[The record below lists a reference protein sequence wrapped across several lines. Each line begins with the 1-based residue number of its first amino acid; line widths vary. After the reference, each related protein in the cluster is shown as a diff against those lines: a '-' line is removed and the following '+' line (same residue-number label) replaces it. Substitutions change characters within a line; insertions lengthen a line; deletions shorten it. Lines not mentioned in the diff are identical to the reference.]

1 MALRDVALDD
11 KYTAAAGRV
20 VMTGTQALVRLP
32 LLQKAR
38 DRAVGLNTAGFIS
51 GYRGS
56 PLGGFDQQLWH
67 AQKFLDSENIVFK
80 PGLNED
86 LAATAVWGSQQAG
99 LHGDAKYDGVF
110 GLWYGKAPGVD
121 RSGDAFRH
129 ANADGTSP
137 NGGVLLVAGD
147 DHASKSSTLPSQ
159 SEFALLD
166 AEIPVLNPAS
176 VQEVL
181 EFGLYGW
188 AMSRY
193 AGLWVGLI
201 ALADTMD
208 STATVD
214 LRPGEP
220 RIVLP
225 TDFAMPENGLHIRLG
240 MRPLQKELLLREFR
254 VPAAL
259 AFARANPIDR
269 IVSNPPNARLGI
281 MTAGKSYLDV
291 LQALNDLGLGD
302 PAAHGIRLYKVGMT
316 APIEPE
322 GARNFARGLEQVLVV
337 EEKRELMERQLR
349 DVLYGLSGDQ
359 WPHIVG
365 KHDREGKPL
374 LPSVGD
380 LSTAEIARAI
390 AYCLPREEAL
400 DEHVRTRLERLQ
412 YNDDILKTLVAKH
425 ERGPYFC
432 SGCPHNTSTKIPEGS
447 RAAGGIGCHYLVTW
461 MMPERK
467 TDTFTQMG
475 AEGTTWIGE
484 APFVDTPHIFTN
496 LGDGTYFHS
505 GLLAIRFAV
514 AAKANITYKLLF
526 NDAVAMTGGQHVDG
540 TLTVPML
547 SRQLADEGI
556 GKIVVVTD
564 QPEKYG
570 AGSGLADGV
579 TVEHRDEL
587 DRVQRTLREIPGVT
601 AIIYDQTCAAEK
613 RRRRKRG
620 TYPDPDQRVFINQAV
635 CEGCGDCS
643 TQSNCLSVEPVETE
657 FGRKRHID
665 QSSCNKDFSCVNGFC
680 PSFVT
685 VHGAKPR
692 KLKAKLDPT
701 TRPLP
706 MPTLPALGTEP
717 YNILIA
723 GVGGTGI
730 TALAAILGMAAHLDG
745 NGFSSLD
752 MTGLAQ
758 KGGAVLSH
766 MRINDG
772 SQPINGSRIG
782 TAMADLILAADPLV
796 AVTQLAL
803 RAGGGDHT
811 VTVLNNTISPTAE
824 FVHNRDAEYDMPGM
838 RRLLKH
844 AAKEIAEFDAHGAA
858 TRLLGDAIYA
868 NMMMLG
874 FAWQRG
880 LVPVSAEA
888 MLRAI
893 ELNGA
898 SVAANKSAF
907 AWGRLAAEQPDLVAA
922 EADLKPQQ
930 KLPETLDELIARRVL
945 FLTNYQNEAY
955 ADRYRALV
963 DRVRNAEDLK
973 SPGFTSLTA
982 AVARNY
988 AKLLAYKDEYEVA
1001 RLYTDGSFKAALEKE
1016 FEGKLDLEFHLA
1028 PPMLNTPDP
1037 ITGRPA
1043 KRKFGPWA
1051 MTLFKVLAKMKGL
1064 RGTPFDIFGYSE
1076 DRKTERRLIAEYEA
1090 LVDELIGGLTPAN
1103 HALAVALAGFPDQI
1117 RGYGPVKHASVVT
1130 AKSKE
1135 AELLARFR
1143 APAEAVA
1150 A

>member
-1 MALRDVALDD
+1 MALRDVTLED
-11 KYTAAAGRV
+11 KYTAGSGRL

-38 DRAVGLNTAGFIS
+38 DRAAGLNTAGFIS

-56 PLGGFDQQLWH
+56 PLGGFDQQLW
-67 AQKFLDSENIVFK
+67 AASKFLIPENIVFQA
-80 PGLNED
+80 GLNED

-129 ANADGTSP
+129 ANSDGTSKH
-137 NGGVLLVAGD
+137 GGVLLVAGD
-147 DHASKSSTLPSQ
+147 DHAAKSSTLAAQ
-159 SEFALLD
+159 SEFALMD

-214 LRPGEP
+214 LRPAP
-220 RIVLP
+220 PIVIP
-225 TDFAMPENGLHIRLG
+225 ADFVMPPGGLNIRLG
-240 MRPLQKELLLREFR
+240 MRPLEKELLLREFR

-269 IVSNPPNARLGI
+269 LISDPPNARLGI
-281 MTAGKSYLDV
+281 MTSGKSYLDV
-291 LQALNDLGLGD
+291 LQALHDLGMDEND
-302 PAAHGIRLYKVGMT
+302 PGRYGIRLYKVGMT

-322 GARNFARGLEQVLVV
+322 GARRFAQGLEQVLVI

-349 DVLYGLSGDQ
+349 DVLYGLSGR
-359 WPHIVG
+359 WPQVVG
-365 KHDREGKPL
+365 KRNRENKPL

-390 AYCLPREEAL
+390 AYCLPPEL
-400 DEHVRTRLERLQ
+400 MDEHMRTRLERLQ
-412 YNDDILKTLVAKH
+412 YNDDILKTLVAKN

-461 MMPERK
+461 MMPERN

-484 APFVDTPHIFTN
+484 APFVETPHIFTN

-505 GLLAIRFAV
+505 GLLAIRFSV
-514 AAKANITYKLLF
+514 SAKANITYKLLF

-547 SRQLADEGI
+547 SRQLADEGV

-570 AGSGLADGV
+570 AGSGLAHGV
-579 TVEHRDEL
+579 TVEHRDRM
-587 DRVQRTLREIPGVT
+587 DAVQRDLREIPGVT

-620 TYPDPDQRVFINQAV
+620 TYPDPDQRVFINEAV

-706 MPTLPALGTEP
+706 VPTLPSLAEEP

-730 TALAAILGMAAHLDG
+730 TALAAIMGMAAHLDG
-745 NGFSSLD
+745 KGFSSLD

-766 MRINDG
+766 IRINDG
-772 SQPINGSRIG
+772 SGAVNGSRIG

-803 RAGGGDHT
+803 RAGGGDRT
-811 VTVLNNTISPTAE
+811 VTVLNNTVSPTAE
-824 FVHNRDAEYDMPGM
+824 FVHNRDAEYDIADIH
-838 RRLLKH
+838 RLLRH
-844 AAKEIAEFDAHGAA
+844 AAKEIADFDAHTAA

-880 LVPVSAEA
+880 LVPITAEA

-893 ELNGA
+893 TLNGA
-898 SVAANKSAF
+898 AVEANKRAF
-907 AWGRLAAEQPDLVAA
+907 AWGRLAAHEPDLVAT
-922 EADLKPQQ
+922 EAGLRPQAKPV
-930 KLPETLDELIARRVL
+930 ETLDELIARRVE
-945 FLTNYQNEAY
+945 FLTAYQDAAY
-955 ADRYRALV
+955 AERYRGLV
-963 DRVRNAEDLK
+963 ESVRAAEK
-973 SPGFTSLTA
+973 SNSPGFTSLA
-982 AVARNY
+982 GAVARNY
-988 AKLLAYKDEYEVA
+988 FKLLAYKDEYEVA
-1001 RLYTDGSFKAALEKE
+1001 RLYTDGSFKAALETE

-1028 PPMLNTPDP
+1028 PPLFNKPDP
-1037 ITGRPA
+1037 ITGRP
-1043 KRKFGPWA
+1043 KKTKFGPWA
-1051 MTLFKVLAKMKGL
+1051 MRMFKLLAAMKGL
-1064 RGTPFDIFGYSE
+1064 RGTAFDIFGRGE
-1076 DRKTERRLIAEYEA
+1076 DRKTERRLIAEYET
-1090 LVDELIGGLTPAN
+1090 LIGELIAGLTPAN
-1103 HALAVALAGFPDQI
+1103 HALAVALAGIPDQI
-1117 RGYGPVKHASVVT
+1117 RGYGPVKQASVVT
-1130 AKSKE
+1130 AKAKE
-1135 AELLARFR
+1135 AELSARFR
-1143 APAEAVA
+1143 TPVEVKA

>member
-1 MALRDVALDD
+1 MALRDVALND
-11 KYTAAAGRV
+11 KYTAASGRV

-32 LLQKAR
+32 LMQKAR
-38 DRAVGLNTAGFIS
+38 DRAAGLNTAGFIS

-56 PLGGFDQQLWH
+56 PLGGFDQQLWS
-67 AQKFLDSENIVFK
+67 AAKFLEPENIVFK

-110 GLWYGKAPGVD
+110 GMWYGKAPGVD

-129 ANADGTSP
+129 ANSDGTMK

-147 DHASKSSTLPSQ
+147 DHAAKSSTLAAQ
-159 SEFALLD
+159 SEFALVD

-193 AGLWVGLI
+193 SGLWVGMI

-220 RIVLP
+220 HIVMP
-225 TDFAMPENGLHIRLG
+225 TDFVMPPGGLHIRLG
-240 MRPLQKELLLREFR
+240 MRPLEKELLLREYR

-259 AFARANPIDR
+259 AFARANPIDH
-269 IVSNPPNARLGI
+269 IVTDPPNARIGI

-291 LQALNDLGLGD
+291 LQALHDLGID
-302 PAAHGIRLYKVGMT
+302 PKAHGIRLYKVGMT

-322 GARNFARGLEQVLVV
+322 GARNFARGLEQVLVI

-349 DVLYGLSGDQ
+349 DVLYGLPGQ
-359 WPHIVG
+359 WPQVVG
-365 KHDREGKPL
+365 KRDRENKPL

-390 AYCLPREEAL
+390 AYCLPSDEAL
-400 DEHVRTRLERLQ
+400 DEHIQTRLKRLQ
-412 YNDDILKTLVAKH
+412 YNDDVLKTLVAKN

-432 SGCPHNTSTKIPEGS
+432 SGCPHNSSTKIPEGS

-461 MMPERK
+461 MMPERN

-484 APFVDTPHIFTN
+484 APFVETPHIFSN

-505 GLLAIRFAV
+505 GLLAIRFSV
-514 AAKANITYKLLF
+514 SAKANMTYKILF

-547 SRQLADEGI
+547 SRQLADEGV

-570 AGSGLADGV
+570 AGSGLAHGV
-579 TVEHRDEL
+579 TVEHRDQL
-587 DRVQRTLREIPGVT
+587 DQVQRDLREIEGVT

-620 TYPDPDQRVFINQAV
+620 TYPDPDQRVFINEAV

-692 KLKAKLDPT
+692 RLKAKLDPM

-706 MPTLPALGTEP
+706 VPALPVLGAEP
-717 YNILIA
+717 FNILIA

-730 TALAAILGMAAHLDG
+730 TALAAILGMAAHLDS
-745 NGFSSLD
+745 NGYSSLD

-766 MRINDG
+766 VRINDG
-772 SQPINGSRIG
+772 SEPINGSRIG

-796 AVTQLAL
+796 AVTQAAL

-824 FVHNRDAEYDMPGM
+824 FVHDRDTDYDMADM
-838 RRLLKH
+838 RRLLKN

-880 LVPVSAEA
+880 LVPVTAEA

-898 SVAANKSAF
+898 AIDANKRAF
-907 AWGRLAAEQPDLVAA
+907 AWGRLAAQEPELVAA
-922 EADLKPQQ
+922 EAQLKP
-930 KLPETLDELIARRVL
+930 KAKPVETLDELIARRVIV
-945 FLTNYQNEAY
+945 LTAYQDSAY
-955 ADRYRALV
+955 AERYRALV
-963 DRVRNAEDLK
+963 EKVRAAEAATT
-973 SPGFTSLTA
+973 PGFTSLAA

-988 AKLLAYKDEYEVA
+988 FKLLAYKDEYEVA
-1001 RLYTDGSFKAALEKE
+1001 RLYTDGGFKAALEKE

-1028 PPMLNTPDP
+1028 PPILNRADP
-1037 ITGRPA
+1037 VTHRPV

-1051 MTLFKVLAKMKGL
+1051 MTMFKVLARMKGL
-1064 RGTPFDIFGYSE
+1064 RGTAFDIFGHSE
-1076 DRKTERRLIAEYEA
+1076 DRKVERRLIAEYEV
-1090 LVDELIGGLTPAN
+1090 LVGELLAGLTGGN
-1103 HALAVALAGFPDQI
+1103 HALAVALAAVPDQI
-1117 RGYGPVKHASVVT
+1117 RGYGPVKAASVVT
-1130 AKSKE
+1130 AEAKT
-1135 AELLARFR
+1135 AELLAKFR
-1143 APAEAVA
+1143 APAEKVA

>member
-11 KYTAAAGRV
+11 KYTAGSGRV

-38 DRAVGLNTAGFIS
+38 DRAAGLNTAGFIS

-56 PLGGFDQQLWH
+56 PLGGFDQQLWS
-67 AQKFLDSENIVFK
+67 AAKFLKPENIVFQA
-80 PGLNED
+80 GLNED

-137 NGGVLLVAGD
+137 HGGVLLVAGD

-214 LRPGEP
+214 LHPGRPA
-220 RIVLP
+220 ITLP
-225 TDFAMPENGLHIRLG
+225 TDFTMPPGGLHIRRG
-240 MRPLQKELLLREFR
+240 MRPLEKEKLLREFR

-259 AFARANPIDR
+259 AFARANPIDQL
-269 IVSNPPNARLGI
+269 ITDPPNARLGI

-291 LQALNDLGLGD
+291 LQALNDLGID
-302 PAAHGIRLYKVGMT
+302 PERHGIRLYKVGMT

-322 GARNFARGLEQVLVV
+322 RARAFARGLEQVLVI
-337 EEKRELMERQLR
+337 EEKRELLERQLR
-349 DVLYGLSGDQ
+349 DVLYGLAGGP
-359 WPHIVG
+359 WPRIVG
-365 KHDREGKPL
+365 KTGQDGRPL

-390 AYCLPREEAL
+390 ASCLSREESL
-400 DEHVRTRLERLQ
+400 DEQVKSRLARLE
-412 YNDDILKTLVAKH
+412 YNDEVLKTLVAKN

-432 SGCPHNTSTKIPEGS
+432 SGCPHNSSTKLPEGS

-461 MMPERK
+461 MMPDRN
-467 TDTFTQMG
+467 TDNFTQMG

-484 APFVDTPHIFTN
+484 APFVETPHIFTN

-514 AAKANITYKLLF
+514 SAKSNITYKLLF

-547 SRQLADEGI
+547 SRQLADEGV

-570 AGSGLADGV
+570 PGSGLAHGV
-579 TVEHRDEL
+579 TVEHRDRL
-587 DRVQRTLREIPGVT
+587 DAVQRELREIAGVT

-643 TQSNCLSVEPVETE
+643 KASNCLSVEPVETE

-692 KLKAKLDPT
+692 KSRAKLDPT

-706 MPTLPALGTEP
+706 VPTLPALGGAP

-730 TALAAILGMAAHLDG
+730 TALAAILGMAAHLDSA
-745 NGFSSLD
+745 GFSSLD

-766 MRINDG
+766 LRINDG
-772 SQPINGSRIG
+772 SEPVNGSRVG

-803 RAGGGDHT
+803 RAGGGDRT
-811 VTVLNNTISPTAE
+811 TTILNSSISPTAE
-824 FVHNRDAEYDMPGM
+824 FVHNRDAEYDMADI

-858 TRLLGDAIYA
+858 TKLLGDAIYA

-880 LVPVSAEA
+880 LVPITESAL
-888 MLRAI
+888 LRAI

-898 SVAANKSAF
+898 SVAANKMAF
-907 AWGRLAAEQPDLVAA
+907 AWGRLAAQDPALVAA
-922 EADLKPQQ
+922 EAGLAPQVKPV
-930 KLPETLDELIARRVL
+930 ETLDQLVARRVA
-945 FLTNYQNEAY
+945 FLTGYQDAAY
-955 ADRYRALV
+955 AERYRALV
-963 DRVRNAEDLK
+963 ERVRGVEAAMT
-973 SPGFTSLTA
+973 PGFSSLA
-982 AVARNY
+982 GGVARNY
-988 AKLLAYKDEYEVA
+988 FKLLAYKDEYEVA
-1001 RLYTDGSFKAALEKE
+1001 RLYTDGSFKKALEAE
-1016 FEGKLDLEFHLA
+1016 FEGDLKLEYHLA
-1028 PPMLNTPDP
+1028 PPIFNKPDP
-1037 ITGRPA
+1037 VTGRP
-1043 KRKFGPWA
+1043 KKSKFGPWA
-1051 MTLFKVLAKMKGL
+1051 MTMFGILAKMKGL
-1064 RGTPFDIFGYSE
+1064 RGTRFDIFGRTE
-1076 DRKTERRLIAEYEA
+1076 ERRMERRLIAEYED
-1090 LVDELIGGLTPAN
+1090 LVGVILDGLSPAN
-1103 HALAVALAGFPDQI
+1103 HAAAVALASVPDQI
-1117 RGYGPVKHASVVT
+1117 RGYGPVKAESVRT
-1130 AKSKE
+1130 AKAKE
-1135 AELLARFR
+1135 AEILARFQAR
-1143 APAEAVA
+1143 RAEAA
-1150 A
+1150 

>member
-11 KYTAAAGRV
+11 KYTAASGRL

-38 DRAVGLNTAGFIS
+38 DRAAGLNTAGFIS

-56 PLGGFDQQLWH
+56 PLGGYDQQLWN
-67 AQKFLDSENIVFK
+67 AAKFLEPENIVFK

-129 ANADGTSP
+129 ANSDGTMK

-147 DHASKSSTLPSQ
+147 DHAAKSSTLAAQ
-159 SEFALLD
+159 SEFALMD

-214 LRPGEP
+214 LNPAEP

-225 TDFAMPENGLHIRLG
+225 TDFTMPDGGLHIRLG
-240 MRPLQKELLLREFR
+240 LRPLEKELLLREFR

-259 AFARANPIDR
+259 AFARANPIDK
-269 IVSNPPNARLGI
+269 IITNPPNARIGI

-291 LQALNDLGLGD
+291 LQALNDLGID

-322 GARNFARGLEQVLVV
+322 GARNFAKGLELVLVI

-349 DVLYGLSGDQ
+349 DVLYGLSGQ
-359 WPHIVG
+359 WPQVVG
-365 KHDREGKPL
+365 KRDRENKPL

-390 AYCLPREEAL
+390 AYCLPESAS
-400 DEHVRTRLERLQ
+400 DEHILTRLERLK
-412 YNDDILKTLVAKH
+412 YNDDILKTLVAKN

-432 SGCPHNTSTKIPEGS
+432 SGCPHNSSTKIPEGS

-461 MMPERK
+461 MMPERS

-484 APFVDTPHIFTN
+484 APFVDTPHIFSN

-505 GLLAIRFAV
+505 GLLAIRFSV

-547 SRQLADEGI
+547 SRQLADEGV

-570 AGSGLADGV
+570 AGSGLAHGV

-587 DRVQRTLREIPGVT
+587 DRVQRDLREIEGVT
-601 AIIYDQTCAAEK
+601 AVIYDQTCAAEK

-692 KLKAKLDPT
+692 KMTAKLDPT

-706 MPTLPALGTEP
+706 MPTLPALGVEP

-772 SQPINGSRIG
+772 SEPINGSRIG
-782 TAMADLILAADPLV
+782 TAMADLIVAADPLV

-811 VTVLNNTISPTAE
+811 VTVLNNTVSPTAE
-824 FVHNRDAEYDMPGM
+824 FVHDRDTEYDLPDM
-838 RRLLKH
+838 RRLLKN

-868 NMMMLG
+868 NMLLLG

-880 LVPVSAEA
+880 LVPVSADA
-888 MLRAI
+888 MLKAI

-898 SVAANKSAF
+898 AVAANKRAF

-922 EADLKPQQ
+922 EAELKPQV
-930 KLPETLDELIARRVL
+930 KPAETLDQLVARRVA
-945 FLTNYQNEAY
+945 FLTDYQDAAY
-955 ADRYRALV
+955 AERYRTMV
-963 DRVRNAEDLK
+963 EKVRSTEAAK
-973 SPGFTSLTA
+973 TPGFASLA
-982 AVARNY
+982 GAVARNY
-988 AKLLAYKDEYEVA
+988 FKLLAYKDEYEVA
-1001 RLYTDGSFKAALEKE
+1001 RLYTDASFKAALDKE
-1016 FEGKLDLEFHLA
+1016 FEGNLSLEFHLA
-1028 PPMLNTPDP
+1028 PPLFNKPDP
-1037 ITGRPA
+1037 ITGRP
-1043 KRKFGPWA
+1043 KKTKFGPWA
-1051 MTLFKVLAKMKGL
+1051 MSMFKLLASMKRL
-1064 RGTPFDIFGYSE
+1064 RGTKLDIFARGE
-1076 DRKTERRLIAEYEA
+1076 DRQTERRLLAEYQA
-1090 LVDELIGGLTPAN
+1090 LIPELIIGLTPAN
-1103 HALAVALAGFPDQI
+1103 HALAVALAGVPDQI
-1117 RGYGPVKHASVVT
+1117 RGYGPVKAASVVT
-1130 AKSKE
+1130 AKAKE
-1135 AELLARFR
+1135 AELLAKFR

>member
-1 MALRDVALDD
+1 MALRDVALND
-11 KYTAAAGRV
+11 KYTAASGRL

-38 DRAVGLNTAGFIS
+38 DRAAGLNTAGFIS

-56 PLGGFDQQLWH
+56 PLGGYDQQLWN
-67 AQKFLDSENIVFK
+67 AKKFLEPENIVFK

-129 ANADGTSP
+129 ANSDGTMK

-147 DHASKSSTLPSQ
+147 DHAAKSSTLAAQ
-159 SEFALLD
+159 SEFALMD

-214 LRPGEP
+214 LNPGEP

-225 TDFAMPENGLHIRLG
+225 TDFVMPPGGLHIRLG
-240 MRPLQKELLLREFR
+240 MRPLEKELLLREFR

-259 AFARANPIDR
+259 AFARANPIDK
-269 IVSNPPNARLGI
+269 IITDPPNARIGI

-291 LQALNDLGLGD
+291 LQALNDLGID

-322 GARNFARGLEQVLVV
+322 GARNFARGLELVLVI

-349 DVLYGLSGDQ
+349 DVLYGLSGQ
-359 WPHIVG
+359 WPQVVG
-365 KHDREGKPL
+365 KRDRENKPL

-390 AYCLPREEAL
+390 AYCLPESAS
-400 DEHVRTRLERLQ
+400 DEHILTRLERLK
-412 YNDDILKTLVAKH
+412 YNDEVLKTLVAKN

-432 SGCPHNTSTKIPEGS
+432 SGCPHNSSTKIPEGS

-461 MMPERK
+461 MMPERN

-484 APFVDTPHIFTN
+484 APFVDTPHIFSN

-505 GLLAIRFAV
+505 GLLAIRFSV

-547 SRQLADEGI
+547 SRQLADEGV

-570 AGSGLADGV
+570 AGSGLAHGV

-587 DRVQRTLREIPGVT
+587 DAVQRDLRDIEGVT

-685 VHGAKPR
+685 VRGANPR
-692 KLKAKLDPT
+692 KMTAKLDPT

-706 MPTLPALGTEP
+706 MPTLPALGVEP

-766 MRINDG
+766 MRINAG
-772 SQPINGSRIG
+772 AEPINGSRIG

-811 VTVLNNTISPTAE
+811 VTVLNNTVSPTAE
-824 FVHNRDAEYDMPGM
+824 FVHDRDTEYDMADN
-838 RRLLKH
+838 RRLLKN

-868 NMMMLG
+868 NMMLLG

-888 MLRAI
+888 MMKAI

-898 SVAANKSAF
+898 AVNANKRAF

-922 EADLKPQQ
+922 EAELKPQA
-930 KLPETLDELIARRVL
+930 KPVETLDELIARRIAI
-945 FLTNYQNEAY
+945 LTDYQDAAY
-955 ADRYRALV
+955 AERYRTMV
-963 DRVRNAEDLK
+963 EKVRSTEAAK
-973 SPGFTSLTA
+973 TPGISSLAA

-988 AKLLAYKDEYEVA
+988 FKLLAYKDEYEVA

-1016 FEGKLDLEFHLA
+1016 FEGSLSLEFHLA
-1028 PPMLNTPDP
+1028 PPLFNKPDP
-1037 ITGRPA
+1037 ITGRP
-1043 KRKFGPWA
+1043 KKTKFGPWT
-1051 MTLFKVLAKMKGL
+1051 MRLFKLLASMKRL
-1064 RGTPFDIFGYSE
+1064 RGTSLDIFAHSE
-1076 DRKTERRLIAEYEA
+1076 DRQTERRLIAEYEA
-1090 LVDELIGGLTPAN
+1090 LVPELLIGLTPAN
-1103 HALAVALAGFPDQI
+1103 HALAVALAGVPDQI
-1117 RGYGPVKHASVVT
+1117 RGYGPVKAASVVT
-1130 AKSKE
+1130 AKAKE

-1143 APAEAVA
+1143 APATAVA

>member
-1 MALRDVALDD
+1 MALRDVALND
-11 KYTAAAGRV
+11 KYTAASGRA

-38 DRAVGLNTAGFIS
+38 DRAAGLNTAGFIS

-56 PLGGFDQQLWH
+56 PLGGYDQQLWS
-67 AQKFLDSENIVFK
+67 ARKFLESENIVFK

-137 NGGVLLVAGD
+137 HGGVLLVAGD

-214 LRPGEP
+214 IRPGVP
-220 RIVLP
+220 RIVMP
-225 TDFAMPENGLHIRLG
+225 ADFVMPQGGLNIRLG
-240 MRPLQKELLLREFR
+240 MRPLEKELLLREYR

-259 AFARANPIDR
+259 AFARANPIDHL
-269 IVSNPPNARLGI
+269 VTNPPNARLGI

-291 LQALNDLGLGD
+291 LQALHDLGIDD
-302 PAAHGIRLYKVGMT
+302 PAALGIRLYKVGLT
-316 APIEPE
+316 APIEPN
-322 GARNFARGLEQVLVV
+322 GARAFAKGLELVLVI

-349 DVLYGLSGDQ
+349 DVLYGLSGND
-359 WPHIVG
+359 WPVVVG
-365 KHDREGKPL
+365 KRDRENKPL

-390 AYCLPREEAL
+390 AYCLPEAATN
-400 DEHVRTRLERLQ
+400 EHIQTRLQRLQ
-412 YNDDILKTLVAKH
+412 YNDDVLKTLVAKN

-461 MMPERK
+461 MMPERS

-484 APFVDTPHIFTN
+484 APFVTTPHIFSN

-505 GLLAIRFAV
+505 GLLAIRFSV
-514 AAKANITYKLLF
+514 ATKANITYKLLF

-547 SRQLADEGI
+547 SRQLADEGV
-556 GKIVVVTD
+556 GKIVVVSD

-570 AGSGLADGV
+570 AGSGLAHGV

-587 DRVQRTLREIPGVT
+587 DRVQRELREIPGVT

-620 TYPDPDQRVFINQAV
+620 TFPDPDQRVFINQAV

-643 TQSNCLSVEPVETE
+643 VQSNCLSVEPVETE

-692 KLKAKLDPT
+692 RMQAKLDPT
-701 TRPLP
+701 TLPLP
-706 MPTLPALGTEP
+706 VPAAPQLGVEP

-730 TALAAILGMAAHLDG
+730 TSLAAILGMAAHLDG

-772 SQPINGSRIG
+772 SEPINGSRIG

-811 VTVLNNTISPTAE
+811 VTVLNNTVSPTAE
-824 FVHNRDAEYDMPGM
+824 FVHDRDTQYDMADN
-838 RRLLKH
+838 RRLLKQ
-844 AAKEIAEFDAHGAA
+844 AAREIAEFDAHGAA
-858 TRLLGDAIYA
+858 TRLLGDAMYA
-868 NMMMLG
+868 NMMLLG

-898 SVAANKSAF
+898 AVEANKRAF
-907 AWGRLAAEQPDLVAA
+907 AWGRLAAEQPELVDA
-922 EADLKPQQ
+922 EAELKPQTPPVQ
-930 KLPETLDELIARRVL
+930 TLDELIARRVAV
-945 FLTNYQNEAY
+945 LTDYQDAAY
-955 ADRYRALV
+955 AERYRATV
-963 DRVRNAEDLK
+963 EKVRATEAAK
-973 SPGFTSLTA
+973 TPGFTSLAA

-988 AKLLAYKDEYEVA
+988 FKLLAYKDEYEVA

-1016 FEGKLDLEFHLA
+1016 FEGKLSLEFHLA
-1028 PPMLNTPDP
+1028 PPLFNKPDP
-1037 ITGRPA
+1037 FTGRP
-1043 KRKFGPWA
+1043 KKTRFGPWT
-1051 MTLFKVLAKMKGL
+1051 MRLFKLLASMKRL
-1064 RGTPFDIFGYSE
+1064 RGTKFDIFARSE

-1090 LVDELIGGLTPAN
+1090 AIPELLIGLTPAN
-1103 HALAVALAGFPDQI
+1103 HALAVALASVPDKI
-1117 RGYGPVKHASVVT
+1117 RGYGPVKAESVVT
-1130 AKSKE
+1130 AKAKE
-1135 AELLARFR
+1135 AELLAKFR

>member
-1 MALRDVALDD
+1 MALRDVALND
-11 KYTAAAGRV
+11 KYTASSGRV

-38 DRAVGLNTAGFIS
+38 DRAAGLNTAGFIS

-56 PLGGFDQQLWH
+56 PLGGFDQQLWS
-67 AQKFLDSENIVFK
+67 AAKFLEPENIVFK

-110 GLWYGKAPGVD
+110 GMWYGKAPGVD

-129 ANADGTSP
+129 ANSDGTMK

-147 DHASKSSTLPSQ
+147 DHAAKSSTLAAQ

-193 AGLWVGLI
+193 SGLWVGMI

-220 RIVLP
+220 HIVMP
-225 TDFAMPENGLHIRLG
+225 TDFVMPPGGLHIRLG
-240 MRPLQKELLLREFR
+240 MRPLEKELLLREFR
-254 VPAAL
+254 VPASL
-259 AFARANPIDR
+259 AFARANPIDH
-269 IVSNPPNARLGI
+269 IVTNPPNARIGI

-291 LQALNDLGLGD
+291 LQALHDLGID

-322 GARNFARGLEQVLVV
+322 GARNFARGLEQVLVI

-349 DVLYGLSGDQ
+349 DVLYGLPGQ
-359 WPHIVG
+359 WPQVVG
-365 KHDREGKPL
+365 KRDRENKPL

-390 AYCLPREEAL
+390 AYCLPSDEAL
-400 DEHVRTRLERLQ
+400 DEHIQTRLKRLQ
-412 YNDDILKTLVAKH
+412 YNDDILKTLVAKN

-461 MMPERK
+461 MMPERN

-484 APFVDTPHIFTN
+484 APFVNTPHIFSN

-505 GLLAIRFAV
+505 GLLAIRFSV
-514 AAKANITYKLLF
+514 SAKANMTYKILF

-547 SRQLADEGI
+547 SRQLADEGV

-587 DRVQRTLREIPGVT
+587 DRVQRDLREIPGVT

-706 MPTLPALGTEP
+706 VPALPVLGGEP
-717 YNILIA
+717 FNILIA

-730 TALAAILGMAAHLDG
+730 TALAAILGMAAHLDS
-745 NGFSSLD
+745 NGYSSLD

-766 MRINDG
+766 VRINDG
-772 SQPINGSRIG
+772 SEPINGSRIG

-796 AVTQLAL
+796 AVTQAAL
-803 RAGGGDHT
+803 RAGGGDKT
-811 VTVLNNTISPTAE
+811 ITVLNNTISPTAE
-824 FVHNRDAEYDMPGM
+824 FVHERDTQYDMADN
-838 RRLLKH
+838 RRLLKN

-868 NMMMLG
+868 NMMLLG

-880 LVPVSAEA
+880 LVPVTAEA
-888 MLRAI
+888 MMRAI

-898 SVAANKSAF
+898 AVEANKRAF
-907 AWGRLAAEQPDLVAA
+907 AWGRLAAQEPELVAA
-922 EADLKPQQ
+922 EAQLKPRE
-930 KLPETLDELIARRVL
+930 KTPETLDELIARRVL
-945 FLTNYQNEAY
+945 FLTGYQNEAY
-955 ADRYRALV
+955 AGRYRALV
-963 DRVRNAEDLK
+963 EKVRASEAAK
-973 SPGFTSLTA
+973 TPGFASLA
-982 AVARNY
+982 GAVARY
-988 AKLLAYKDEYEVA
+988 YFKLLAYKDEYEVA

-1016 FEGKLDLEFHLA
+1016 FEGKLELEFHLA
-1028 PPMLNTPDP
+1028 PPIMNTPDP

-1051 MTLFKVLAKMKGL
+1051 MMMFKVLARMKGL
-1064 RGTPFDIFGYSE
+1064 RGTAFDIFGRSE
-1076 DRKTERRLIAEYEA
+1076 DRKVERRLIAEYEA
-1090 LVDELIGGLTPAN
+1090 LVDELLSSLTPAN
-1103 HALAVALAGFPDQI
+1103 HALAVALAAVPDQI

-1130 AKSKE
+1130 AKTKE

>member
-1 MALRDVALDD
+1 MALRDVTLED
-11 KYTAAAGRV
+11 KYSAAAGRV
-20 VMTGTQALVRLP
+20 VMTGAQALVRLP
-32 LLQKAR
+32 LMQKAR
-38 DRAVGLNTAGFIS
+38 DRAAGLNTAGFIS

-56 PLGGFDQQLWH
+56 PLGGFDQQLWS
-67 AQKFLDSENIVFK
+67 ARKFLEPENIVFQ

-99 LHGDAKYDGVF
+99 LHGDARYDGVF
-110 GLWYGKAPGVD
+110 ALWYGKAPGVD

-129 ANADGTSP
+129 ANADGVAP
-137 NGGVLLVAGD
+137 HGGVLLVAGD

-159 SEFALLD
+159 SEFALID

-188 AMSRY
+188 AMSRF

-214 LRPGEP
+214 VHPDRP

-225 TDFAMPENGLHIRLG
+225 TDFIMPPGGLHIRRGL
-240 MRPLQKELLLREFR
+240 RPLEKELRLREYR

-269 IVSNPPNARLGI
+269 IVSDPPNARLGI

-291 LQALNDLGLGD
+291 LQALNDLGMSD

-316 APIEPE
+316 APIEPD
-322 GARNFARGLEQVLVV
+322 GARAFARGLELVLVI
-337 EEKRELMERQLR
+337 EEKRELLERQLR
-349 DVLYGLSGDQ
+349 DVLYGLPGGD

-365 KHDREGKPL
+365 KRDRDGRPL
-374 LPSVGD
+374 LASVGD
-380 LSTAEIARAI
+380 LSTAEIAKAI
-390 AYCLPREEAL
+390 ASCLSREDAL
-400 DEHVRTRLERLQ
+400 DEQVKSRLARLE
-412 YNDDILKTLVAKH
+412 YNDTVLKTLVAKN

-432 SGCPHNTSTKIPEGS
+432 SGCPHNTSTKLPEGS

-461 MMPERK
+461 MMPERE
-467 TDTFTQMG
+467 TDSFTQMG
-475 AEGTTWIGE
+475 GEGTTWIGE
-484 APFVDTPHIFTN
+484 APFVETPHIFAN

-505 GLLAIRFAV
+505 GLLAIRFSV
-514 AAKANITYKLLF
+514 SAKANITYKLLF
-526 NDAVAMTGGQHVDG
+526 NDAVAMTGGQRVDG
-540 TLTVPML
+540 ALTVPIL
-547 SRQLADEGI
+547 TRQLADEGV

-564 QPEKYG
+564 QPEKY
-570 AGSGLADGV
+570 AGVTDLAPDV
-579 TVEHRDEL
+579 TVEHRDAL
-587 DRVQRTLREIPGVT
+587 DAVQRTLRAIPGVT
-601 AIIYDQTCAAEK
+601 AIVYDQTCAAEK

-620 TYPDPDQRVFINQAV
+620 TFPDADRRVFINQAV

-685 VHGAKPR
+685 VRGGKPR
-692 KLKAKLDPT
+692 KHTASLDPT
-701 TRPLP
+701 RRNLP
-706 MPTLPALGTEP
+706 VPTPPILTGEP
-717 YNILIA
+717 YNILLA
-723 GVGGTGI
+723 GVGGTGV

-766 MRINDG
+766 IRINDG
-772 SQPINGSRIG
+772 SEPVNGSRIG

-796 AVTQLAL
+796 AVTQSAL
-803 RAGGGDHT
+803 RAGGADRT
-811 VTVLNNTISPTAE
+811 TAILNTSVSPTAE
-824 FVHNRDAEYDMPGM
+824 FVHDRDTTYDLDDM

-844 AAKEIAEFDAHGAA
+844 AAREIAEFDAHGAA
-858 TRLLGDAIYA
+858 TRLLGDSIYA
-868 NMMMLG
+868 NMMLLG
-874 FAWQRG
+874 YAWQRG
-880 LVPVSAEA
+880 RVPVSSEA

-898 SVAANKSAF
+898 SVEANTRAF
-907 AWGRLAAEQPDLVAA
+907 AWGRLAAVEPALVAA
-922 EADLKPQQ
+922 EADLKTGAPA
-930 KLPETLDELIARRVL
+930 PETLDALIARRVE
-945 FLTNYQNEAY
+945 FLTAYQNAAY

-963 DRVRNAEDLK
+963 ARLSAAETART
-973 SPGFTSLTA
+973 PGFSGLAMA
-982 AVARNY
+982 AARNY
-988 AKLLAYKDEYEVA
+988 FKLLAYKDEYEVA
-1001 RLYTDGSFKAALEKE
+1001 RLYADGGFKAALAEA
-1016 FEGKLDLEFHLA
+1016 FEGDLKLEFHLA
-1028 PPMLNTPDP
+1028 PPFLAKPDP
-1037 ITGRPA
+1037 ITGRPK
-1043 KRKFGPWA
+1043 KRKLGPWT
-1051 MTLFKVLAKMKGL
+1051 MGLFRILARMKGL
-1064 RGTPFDIFGYSE
+1064 RGTALDPFGHSE

-1090 LVDELIGGLTPAN
+1090 VVDVIVDGLSASN
-1103 HALAVALAGFPDQI
+1103 HAAAVALAGIPDQI
-1117 RGYGPVKHASVVT
+1117 RGYGPVKAESVKT
-1130 AKSKE
+1130 AKARE

-1143 APAEAVA
+1143 APGMAEAA
-1150 A
+1150 

>member
-11 KYTAAAGRV
+11 KYTAASGRV
-20 VMTGTQALVRLP
+20 MMTGTQALVRLP

-38 DRAVGLNTAGFIS
+38 DRAAGLNTAGFIS

-56 PLGGFDQQLWH
+56 PLGGFDQQLWN

-80 PGLNED
+80 PGVNEEV
-86 LAATAVWGSQQAG
+86 AATAVWGSQQAG
-99 LHGDAKYDGVF
+99 LHGDARYDGVF

-129 ANADGTSP
+129 ANSDGTAKH
-137 NGGVLLVAGD
+137 GGVLLVAGD
-147 DHASKSSTLPSQ
+147 DHAAKSSTLAGQ

-166 AEIPVLNPAS
+166 LEIPVLNPAS
-176 VQEVL
+176 IQEVL

-188 AMSRY
+188 AMSRF
-193 AGLWVGLI
+193 AGLWVGLK
-201 ALADTMD
+201 ALSDTMD

-220 RIVLP
+220 HIVLP
-225 TDFAMPENGLHIRLG
+225 TDFEMPPGGLHIRLG
-240 MRPLQKELLLREFR
+240 MRALEKERLLREFR

-291 LQALNDLGLGD
+291 IQALHDLGITD
-302 PAAHGIRLYKVGMT
+302 PAEHGIRLYKVGMT

-322 GARNFARGLEQVLVV
+322 GARNFARGLEQVLVI

-349 DVLYGLSGDQ
+349 DVLYGLPGGH
-359 WPHIVG
+359 WPRIVG
-365 KHDREGKPL
+365 KHDREGKPM

-390 AYCLPREEAL
+390 AYCLPREESL
-400 DEHVRTRLERLQ
+400 EEQIRTRLERLQ
-412 YNDDILKTLVAKH
+412 FNDDILKTLIAKN
-425 ERGPYFC
+425 ERLPYFC
-432 SGCPHNTSTKIPEGS
+432 SGCPHNTSTKLPEGS

-461 MMPERK
+461 TMPDRN

-475 AEGTTWIGE
+475 GEGTTWIGE
-484 APFVDTPHIFTN
+484 APFVTTPHIFTN

-547 SRQLADEGI
+547 SRQLADEGV

-564 QPEKYG
+564 QPEKYD
-570 AGSGLADGV
+570 AGSGLAPGV
-579 TVEHRDEL
+579 TVEHRERMDA
-587 DRVQRTLREIPGVT
+587 VQRELRDIEGVT
-601 AIIYDQTCAAEK
+601 SIIYDQTCAAEK
-613 RRRRKRG
+613 RRRRKRH
-620 TYPDPDQRVFINQAV
+620 TFPDPDQRVFINQSV

-643 TQSNCLSVEPVETE
+643 TQSNCLSVEPVDTE

-685 VHGAKPR
+685 VHGGKPR

-706 MPTLPALGTEP
+706 VPDLPALGVEP

-723 GVGGTGI
+723 GIGGTGI

-772 SQPINGSRIG
+772 SQAINGSRIG
-782 TAMADLILAADPLV
+782 TAMADLLLVADPIV
-796 AVTQLAL
+796 GETPLAL
-803 RAGGGDHT
+803 RAGGSDRT
-811 VTVLNNTISPTAE
+811 VTVMNSAIAPTAE
-824 FVHNRDAEYDMPGM
+824 FVQNRDTEYDIADI
-838 RRLLKH
+838 RRLLKS
-844 AAKEIAEFDAHGAA
+844 AAREVAEFDAHSAA

-868 NMMMLG
+868 NMMILG

-880 LVPVSAEA
+880 LVPVTAEA

-898 SVAANKSAF
+898 AVDANKRAF
-907 AWGRLAAEQPDLVAA
+907 AWGRLAAQEPDLVAA
-922 EADLKPQQ
+922 EAELKPQA
-930 KLPETLDELIARRVL
+930 KPIETLDEAITRRAD
-945 FLTNYQNEAY
+945 FLTAYQNSAY
-955 ADRYRALV
+955 AERYRTLV
-963 DRVRNAEDLK
+963 ERVRAAESAK
-973 SPGFTSLTA
+973 TPGFNSLA
-982 AVARNY
+982 GAVARNY
-988 AKLLAYKDEYEVA
+988 FKLLAYKDEYEVA
-1001 RLYTDGSFKAALEKE
+1001 RLYTDGSFGAAIEKE
-1016 FEGKLDLEFHLA
+1016 FEGKLSLEFHLA
-1028 PPMLNTPDP
+1028 PPILNKPDP
-1037 ITGRPA
+1037 VTGRPK

-1051 MTLFKVLAKMKGL
+1051 MSLFKLLAAMKGL
-1064 RGTPFDIFGYSE
+1064 RGTHFDFFGHSE

-1090 LVDELIGGLTPAN
+1090 LVDELTAGLTPAN
-1103 HALAVALAGFPDQI
+1103 HALSVALAGIPDQI
-1117 RGYGPVKHASVVT
+1117 RGYGPVKAASVVT
-1130 AKSKE
+1130 AKAKE
-1135 AELLARFR
+1135 AELMARYK
-1143 APAEAVA
+1143 APVEAVA

>member
-11 KYTAAAGRV
+11 KYTAASGRL

-38 DRAVGLNTAGFIS
+38 DRAAGLNTAGFIS

-56 PLGGFDQQLWH
+56 PLGGYDQQLWN
-67 AQKFLDSENIVFK
+67 AKKFLEAENIVFK

-129 ANADGTSP
+129 ANSDGTMK

-147 DHASKSSTLPSQ
+147 DHAAKSSTLAAQ

-193 AGLWVGLI
+193 AGLWVGMI

-220 RIVLP
+220 HIVMP
-225 TDFAMPENGLHIRLG
+225 TDFVMPDGGLHIRLG
-240 MRPLQKELLLREFR
+240 LRPLEKELLLREFR

-259 AFARANPIDR
+259 AFARANPIDH
-269 IVSNPPNARLGI
+269 IITDPPNARLGI

-291 LQALNDLGLGD
+291 LQALHDLGIDD

-322 GARNFARGLEQVLVV
+322 GARRFAKGLEQVLVI

-349 DVLYGLSGDQ
+349 DVLYGLSGQ
-359 WPHIVG
+359 WPQVVG
-365 KHDREGKPL
+365 KRDRENKPL

-390 AYCLPREEAL
+390 AYCLPEAAT
-400 DEHVRTRLERLQ
+400 DAHIQTRLQRLQ
-412 YNDDILKTLVAKH
+412 YNDDVLKTLVAKN

-432 SGCPHNTSTKIPEGS
+432 SGCPHNSSTKIPEGS

-461 MMPERK
+461 MMPERS

-484 APFVDTPHIFTN
+484 APFVDTPHIFSN

-505 GLLAIRFAV
+505 GLLAIRFSV

-547 SRQLADEGI
+547 SRQLADEGV

-570 AGSGLADGV
+570 AGSGLAHGV

-587 DRVQRTLREIPGVT
+587 DRVQRDLREIEGVT

-620 TYPDPDQRVFINQAV
+620 TFPDPDQRVFINQAV

-643 TQSNCLSVEPVETE
+643 TQSNCRSVEPVETE

-692 KLKAKLDPT
+692 KMQAKLDPT

-706 MPTLPALGTEP
+706 VPVLPILGAEP
-717 YNILIA
+717 FNILIA

-730 TALAAILGMAAHLDG
+730 TSLAAILGMATHLDG

-772 SQPINGSRIG
+772 SEPINGSRIG

-811 VTVLNNTISPTAE
+811 VTVLNNTVSPTAE
-824 FVHNRDAEYDMPGM
+824 FVHDRDTQYDMEDN
-838 RRLLKH
+838 RRLLKN

-858 TRLLGDAIYA
+858 TRLLGDAMYA

-880 LVPVSAEA
+880 LVPVTADA
-888 MLRAI
+888 MMKAI

-898 SVAANKSAF
+898 AVNANKKAF
-907 AWGRLAAEQPDLVAA
+907 AWGRLAAEQPDLVTA
-922 EADLKPQQ
+922 EAELKPQVAPVQ
-930 KLPETLDELIARRVL
+930 TLDELIARRVSI
-945 FLTNYQNEAY
+945 LTDYQDAAY
-955 ADRYRALV
+955 AERYRETV
-963 DRVRNAEDLK
+963 DKVRATEAAK
-973 SPGFTSLTA
+973 TPGFTSMAA

-988 AKLLAYKDEYEVA
+988 FKLLAYKDEYEVA

-1016 FEGKLDLEFHLA
+1016 FEGDLSLEFHLA
-1028 PPMLNTPDP
+1028 PPLFNKPDP
-1037 ITGRPA
+1037 VTGRP
-1043 KRKFGPWA
+1043 KKTKFGPWT
-1051 MTLFKVLAKMKGL
+1051 MRLFKLLAGMKRL
-1064 RGTPFDIFGYSE
+1064 RGTSLDIFAHSE
-1076 DRKTERRLIAEYEA
+1076 DRVTERRLIAEYEA
-1090 LVDELIGGLTPAN
+1090 LVPELLIGLTPAN
-1103 HALAVALAGFPDQI
+1103 HALAVALASVPDQI
-1117 RGYGPVKHASVVT
+1117 RGYGPVKAQSVVT
-1130 AKSKE
+1130 AKAKE
-1135 AELLARFR
+1135 AELLAKFR
-1143 APAEAVA
+1143 SPAEKA
-1150 A
+1150 AA

>member
-1 MALRDVALDD
+1 MALRDVSLND
-11 KYTAAAGRV
+11 KYTAAQGRL

-38 DRAVGLNTAGFIS
+38 DRAAGLNTAGFIS

-56 PLGGFDQQLWH
+56 PLGGFDQQLWS
-67 AQKFLDSENIVFK
+67 ARKFLEPENIVFQ

-99 LHGDAKYDGVF
+99 LHGDSKYDGVF

-137 NGGVLLVAGD
+137 HGGVLLVAGD

-188 AMSRY
+188 AMSRF

-208 STATVD
+208 STATID
-214 LRPGEP
+214 LHPGRPQ
-220 RIVLP
+220 IVLP
-225 TDFAMPENGLHIRLG
+225 TDFPMPAGGLHIRLG
-240 MRPLQKELLLREFR
+240 MRPLEKEKLLREFR

-269 IVSNPPNARLGI
+269 ITYDPPNARLGI

-291 LQALNDLGLGD
+291 LQALSDLGID
-302 PAAHGIRLYKVGMT
+302 PERHGIRLYKVGLT

-322 GARNFARGLEQVLVV
+322 GARAFARGLEQVLVI
-337 EEKRELMERQLR
+337 EEKRELLERQLR
-349 DVLYGLSGDQ
+349 DVLYGLSGGP
-359 WPHIVG
+359 WPRIVG
-365 KHDREGKPL
+365 KHDNGGKPL

-380 LSTAEIARAI
+380 LSTTEIARAI
-390 AYCLPREEAL
+390 ASCLPREEPL
-400 DEHVRTRLERLQ
+400 DEQVKTRLERLQ
-412 YNDDILKTLVAKH
+412 YNDEVLKTLVAKH

-432 SGCPHNTSTKIPEGS
+432 SGCPHNTSTMIPEGS

-461 MMPERK
+461 MMPERN

-540 TLTVPML
+540 TLTVPLL
-547 SRQLADEGI
+547 SRQLADEGV
-556 GKIVVVTD
+556 GKIVIVTD
-564 QPEKYG
+564 QPEKYEG
-570 AGSGLADGV
+570 VTDLAPGV
-579 TVEHRDEL
+579 TVDHRERLDE
-587 DRVQRTLREIPGVT
+587 VQRALRAIPGVT
-601 AIIYDQTCAAEK
+601 ALIYDQTCAAEK

-620 TYPDPDQRVFINQAV
+620 TFPDPDQRVFINQAV

-643 TQSNCLSVEPVETE
+643 KVSNCLSVEPVETE

-692 KLKAKLDPT
+692 KRKAALDPT
-701 TRPLP
+701 ARPLP
-706 MPTLPALGTEP
+706 VPALPNLSGEP

-730 TALAAILGMAAHLDG
+730 TALAAMLGMAAHLDG

-766 MRINDG
+766 MRINNG
-772 SQPINGSRIG
+772 SEPINGSRIG

-796 AVTQLAL
+796 AETQLAL
-803 RAGGGDHT
+803 RAGGGDRT
-811 VTVLNNTISPTAE
+811 MTVLNSAVTPTAE
-824 FVHNRDAEYDMPGM
+824 FVHDRDTVYDLAEVN
-838 RRLLKH
+838 RLLKH
-844 AAKEIAEFDAHGAA
+844 AAREIVTFDAHDAA

-868 NMMMLG
+868 NMMLLG
-874 FAWQRG
+874 FAWQKG
-880 LVPVSAEA
+880 LVPVTAEA
-888 MLRAI
+888 MGKAI

-898 SVAANKSAF
+898 SVEANKRAF
-907 AWGRLAAEQPDLVAA
+907 AWGRLAAHEPALVEA
-922 EADLKPQQ
+922 ETGLKPEV
-930 KLPETLDELIARRVL
+930 KPAETVEELVARRVA
-945 FLTNYQNEAY
+945 FLTEYQNRAY
-955 ADRYRALV
+955 ADRYAALV
-963 DRVRNAEDLK
+963 ERVRAAEAAK
-973 SPGFTSLTA
+973 TPGFKSLA
-982 AVARNY
+982 GAVARNY
-988 AKLLAYKDEYEVA
+988 FKLLAYKDEYEVA
-1001 RLYTDGSFKAALEKE
+1001 RLYTDGSFRKALEEE
-1016 FEGKLDLEFHLA
+1016 FEGNLSLEFHLA
-1028 PPMLNTPDP
+1028 PPIFAKPDP
-1037 ITGRPA
+1037 VTGRPR
-1043 KRKFGPWA
+1043 KRKLGPWT
-1051 MTLFKVLAKMKGL
+1051 MTLFRLLARMKGL
-1064 RGTPFDIFGYSE
+1064 RGTALDPFGRSE
-1076 DRKTERRLIAEYEA
+1076 DRKLERRLIADYKT
-1090 LVDELIGGLTPAN
+1090 LIEEVLTGLTPAN
-1103 HALAVALAGFPDQI
+1103 HALAVALASLPDQI
-1117 RGYGPVKHASVVT
+1117 RGYGPVKAEAVAA
-1130 AKSKE
+1130 AKEKE
-1135 AELLARFR
+1135 AELLGRFR
-1143 APAEAVA
+1143 APQAKA

>member
-11 KYTAAAGRV
+11 KYTAASGRL

-38 DRAVGLNTAGFIS
+38 DRAAGLNTAGFIS

-56 PLGGFDQQLWH
+56 PLGGYDQQLWN
-67 AQKFLDSENIVFK
+67 AKKFLEPENIVFK

-121 RSGDAFRH
+121 RSGVAFRH
-129 ANADGTSP
+129 ANSDGTMK

-147 DHASKSSTLPSQ
+147 DHAAKSSTLAAQ
-159 SEFALLD
+159 SEFALMD

-176 VQEVL
+176 VQEVI

-214 LRPGEP
+214 LRPDEP
-220 RIVLP
+220 HIVLP
-225 TDFAMPENGLHIRLG
+225 TDFVMPDGGLHIRLG
-240 MRPLQKELLLREFR
+240 MRPLEKELLLREFR

-259 AFARANPIDR
+259 AFARANPIDK
-269 IVSNPPNARLGI
+269 IITNPPNARIGI

-291 LQALNDLGLGD
+291 LQALNDLGID

-316 APIEPE
+316 APIEPN
-322 GARNFARGLEQVLVV
+322 GARAFAKGLELVLVI

-349 DVLYGLSGDQ
+349 DVLYGLSGND
-359 WPHIVG
+359 WPQVVG
-365 KHDREGKPL
+365 KRDRENKPL

-390 AYCLPREEAL
+390 AYCLPREETL
-400 DEHVRTRLERLQ
+400 EEHIRTRLERLQ
-412 YNDDILKTLVAKH
+412 YNDDILKTLVAKN

-432 SGCPHNTSTKIPEGS
+432 SGCPHNSSTKIPEGS

-461 MMPERK
+461 MMPERS

-505 GLLAIRFAV
+505 GLLAIRFSV

-547 SRQLADEGI
+547 SRQLADEGV

-570 AGSGLADGV
+570 TGSGLAHGV

-587 DRVQRTLREIPGVT
+587 DRVQRDLREIEGVT

-692 KLKAKLDPT
+692 KMTAKLDPT

-772 SQPINGSRIG
+772 KEPINGSRIG
-782 TAMADLILAADPLV
+782 TAMADLIVAADPLV

-811 VTVLNNTISPTAE
+811 VTVLNNTVSPTAE
-824 FVHNRDAEYDMPGM
+824 FVHDRDTEYDLPDM
-838 RRLLKH
+838 RRLLKN

-868 NMMMLG
+868 NMMLLG

-888 MLRAI
+888 MLKAI

-898 SVAANKSAF
+898 SVAANKRAF
-907 AWGRLAAEQPDLVAA
+907 AWGRLAAQDPDLVAA
-922 EADLKPQQ
+922 EAELKPQM
-930 KLPETLDELIARRVL
+930 KPVETLDELVARRVA
-945 FLTNYQNEAY
+945 FLTEYQNAAY
-955 ADRYRALV
+955 AERYRTMV
-963 DRVRNAEDLK
+963 EKVRGIEAAK
-973 SPGFTSLTA
+973 TPGFSNLAA

-988 AKLLAYKDEYEVA
+988 FKLLAYKDEYEVA
-1001 RLYTDGSFKAALEKE
+1001 RLYIDGSFKAALEKE
-1016 FEGKLDLEFHLA
+1016 FEGNLSLEFHLA
-1028 PPMLNTPDP
+1028 PPLFNKPDP
-1037 ITGRPA
+1037 ITGRP
-1043 KRKFGPWA
+1043 KKTKFGPWA
-1051 MTLFKVLAKMKGL
+1051 MRMFKLLAAMKGL
-1064 RGTPFDIFGYSE
+1064 RGTKLDIFAHSE
-1076 DRKTERRLIAEYEA
+1076 DRQTERRLLAEYQA
-1090 LVDELIGGLTPAN
+1090 LIPELILGLTPAN
-1103 HALAVALAGFPDQI
+1103 HALAVALASVPDQI
-1117 RGYGPVKHASVVT
+1117 RGYGPVKAESVVT
-1130 AKSKE
+1130 AKTKE

>member
-1 MALRDVALDD
+1 MALRDVTLDD
-11 KYTAAAGRV
+11 KYASAAGRL
-20 VMTGTQALVRLP
+20 VMTGTQALTRLP
-32 LLQKAR
+32 LLQKSR
-38 DRAVGLNTAGFIS
+38 DRAIGLNTAGFIS

-56 PLGGFDQQLWH
+56 PLGGFDQQLWS
-67 AQKFLDSENIVFK
+67 AAKFLDPEHIVFK

-110 GLWYGKAPGVD
+110 AMWYGKAPGVD

-129 ANADGTSP
+129 ANSDGVMP
-137 NGGVLLVAGD
+137 YGGVLLVAGD
-147 DHASKSSTLPSQ
+147 DHAAKSSTLASQ

-188 AMSRY
+188 AMSRF

-214 LRPGEP
+214 LDPDRP
-220 RIVLP
+220 RIAIP
-225 TDFAMPENGLHIRLG
+225 TDFAMPPGGLHIRRG
-240 MRPLQKELLLREFR
+240 MRPLEKEKLLREFR

-269 IVSNPPNARLGI
+269 IITNPPGARLGI

-291 LQALNDLGLGD
+291 LQAFNDLGID
-302 PAAHGIRLYKVGMT
+302 PSRHGIRLYKVGMT

-322 GARNFARGLEQVLVV
+322 GARAFARGLEQVLVI
-337 EEKRELMERQLR
+337 EEKRELLERQLR
-349 DVLYGLSGDQ
+349 DVLYGLPGGP
-359 WPHIVG
+359 WPRIVG
-365 KHDREGKPL
+365 KHDREGRPL
-374 LPSVGD
+374 LSSVGD

-390 AYCLPREEAL
+390 ASCLTREEAL
-400 DEHVRTRLERLQ
+400 DEQVKTRLARLE
-412 YNDDILKTLVAKH
+412 YNDEILKTLVAKN

-432 SGCPHNTSTKIPEGS
+432 SGCPHNTSTKVPNGS

-467 TDTFTQMG
+467 TDSFTQMG

-484 APFVDTPHIFTN
+484 APFVQTPHIFSN

-514 AAKANITYKLLF
+514 SAKADITYKLLF

-547 SRQLADEGI
+547 SRQLADEGV

-564 QPEKYG
+564 QPEKFDTET
-570 AGSGLADGV
+570 GLAPGV
-579 TVEHRDEL
+579 TVEPRENL
-587 DRVQRTLREIPGVT
+587 DDVQRRLREIPGVT

-657 FGRKRHID
+657 LGRKRHID

-701 TRPLP
+701 TRPVP
-706 MPTLPALGTEP
+706 VPALPALGGEP

-766 MRINDG
+766 LRINDG
-772 SQPINGSRIG
+772 SEPVNGSRIG

-803 RAGGGDHT
+803 RAGGGDRT
-811 VTVLNNTISPTAE
+811 TTVLNTTVSPTAE
-824 FVHNRDAEYDMPGM
+824 FVHNRDTAYDMTDNL
-838 RRLLKH
+838 RLLQH
-844 AAKEIAEFDAHGAA
+844 AAKEIAAFDAHNAA

-868 NMMMLG
+868 NMMLLG
-874 FAWQRG
+874 FAWQKG
-880 LVPVSAEA
+880 CVPVTAEA
-888 MLRAI
+888 MGRAI

-898 SVAANKSAF
+898 AVEANKRAF
-907 AWGRLAAEQPDLVAA
+907 AWGRLAAHDPELVAA
-922 EADLKPQQ
+922 EAGLAPAVKPV
-930 KLPETLDELIARRVL
+930 ETLEDLVARRVG
-945 FLTNYQNEAY
+945 FLTAYQDKAY
-955 ADRYRALV
+955 ADRYAALV
-963 DRVRNAEDLK
+963 ERVRSVEAAK
-973 SPGFTSLTA
+973 TPGYSNLA
-982 AVARNY
+982 GAVARNY
-988 AKLLAYKDEYEVA
+988 FKLLAYKDEYEVA
-1001 RLYTDGSFKAALEKE
+1001 RLYTDGGFRKALAAE
-1016 FEGKLDLEFHLA
+1016 FEGDLKLEFHLA
-1028 PPMLNTPDP
+1028 PPIFARPDP
-1037 ITGRPA
+1037 VTGRA
-1043 KRKFGPWA
+1043 RKRKFGAWT
-1051 MTLFKVLAKMKGL
+1051 MGLFRVLARLKGL
-1064 RGTPFDIFGYSE
+1064 RGTRFDVFGYGE
-1076 DRKTERRLIAEYEA
+1076 DRKLERRLIADYEA
-1090 LVDELIGGLTPAN
+1090 LVDVLIDGLTPAN
-1103 HALAVALAGFPDQI
+1103 HTAAVALAALPDQI
-1117 RGYGPVKHASVVT
+1117 RGYGPVKAESART
-1130 AKSKE
+1130 AKALE
-1135 AELLARFR
+1135 AEILARFVEKR
-1143 APAEAVA
+1143 AEAA
-1150 A
+1150 

>member
-1 MALRDVALDD
+1 MALRDVALND
-11 KYTAAAGRV
+11 KYTAASGRV

-38 DRAVGLNTAGFIS
+38 DRAAGLNTAGFIS

-56 PLGGFDQQLWH
+56 PLGGFDQQLWS
-67 AQKFLDSENIVFK
+67 AAKFLEPENIVFR

-110 GLWYGKAPGVD
+110 GMWYGKAPGVD

-129 ANADGTSP
+129 ANSDGTMK

-147 DHASKSSTLPSQ
+147 DHAAKSSTLAAQ

-193 AGLWVGLI
+193 SGLWVGMI

-220 RIVLP
+220 RIVMP
-225 TDFAMPENGLHIRLG
+225 TDFVMPPGGLHIRLG
-240 MRPLQKELLLREFR
+240 MRPLEKELLLREFR

-259 AFARANPIDR
+259 AFARANPIDH
-269 IVSNPPNARLGI
+269 IVTNPPNARIGI

-291 LQALNDLGLGD
+291 LQALHDLGID
-302 PAAHGIRLYKVGMT
+302 PEAHGIRLYKVGMT

-322 GARNFARGLEQVLVV
+322 GARNFARGLEQVLVI

-349 DVLYGLSGDQ
+349 DVLYGLPGQ
-359 WPHIVG
+359 WPQVVG
-365 KHDREGKPL
+365 KRDRENKPL

-400 DEHVRTRLERLQ
+400 DEHVRARLERLQ
-412 YNDDILKTLVAKH
+412 YNDDILKTLVAKN

-461 MMPERK
+461 MMPERN
-467 TDTFTQMG
+467 TDSFTQMG

-484 APFVDTPHIFTN
+484 APFVNTPHIFSN

-505 GLLAIRFAV
+505 GLLAIRFSV
-514 AAKANITYKLLF
+514 SAKANMTYKILF

-547 SRQLADEGI
+547 SRQLADEGV

-564 QPEKYG
+564 QPEKYS
-570 AGSGLADGV
+570 AGSGLAHGV

-587 DRVQRTLREIPGVT
+587 DRVQRDLREIPGVT

-706 MPTLPALGTEP
+706 VPALPVLGGEP
-717 YNILIA
+717 FNILIA

-730 TALAAILGMAAHLDG
+730 TALAAILGMAAHLDS
-745 NGFSSLD
+745 NGYSSLD

-766 MRINDG
+766 VRINDG
-772 SQPINGSRIG
+772 SEPINGSRIG

-796 AVTQLAL
+796 AVTQAAL
-803 RAGGGDHT
+803 RAGGGDKT
-811 VTVLNNTISPTAE
+811 VTVLNDTISPTAE
-824 FVHNRDAEYDMPGM
+824 FVHDRDTQYDMADN
-838 RRLLKH
+838 RRLLKN

-868 NMMMLG
+868 NMMLLG

-880 LVPVSAEA
+880 LVPVTAEA
-888 MLRAI
+888 MMRAI

-898 SVAANKSAF
+898 AVDANKRAF
-907 AWGRLAAEQPDLVAA
+907 AWGRLAAQEPELVAA
-922 EADLKPQQ
+922 EAQLKPQV
-930 KLPETLDELIARRVL
+930 KAPETLDELIARRVL
-945 FLTNYQNEAY
+945 FLTDYQNAAY
-955 ADRYRALV
+955 AERYRALV
-963 DRVRNAEDLK
+963 EKVRTAETGK
-973 SPGFTSLTA
+973 TPGFASLA
-982 AVARNY
+982 GAVARNY
-988 AKLLAYKDEYEVA
+988 FKLLAYKDEYEVA

-1016 FEGKLDLEFHLA
+1016 FEGKLELEFHLA
-1028 PPMLNTPDP
+1028 PPIMHTPDP

-1051 MTLFKVLAKMKGL
+1051 MTLFKLLARMKGL
-1064 RGTPFDIFGYSE
+1064 RGTAFDIFGHSE
-1076 DRKTERRLIAEYEA
+1076 DRKVERSLIAEYEA
-1090 LVDELIGGLTPAN
+1090 LVDELLTGLTAAN
-1103 HALAVALAGFPDQI
+1103 HALAVALAAVPDQI
-1117 RGYGPVKHASVVT
+1117 RGYGPVKAASLVT
-1130 AKSKE
+1130 AKAKE
-1135 AELLARFR
+1135 AELLAKFR
-1143 APAEAVA
+1143 MPGEKVA

>member
-1 MALRDVALDD
+1 M
-11 KYTAAAGRV
+11 
-20 VMTGTQALVRLP
+20 
-32 LLQKAR
+32 
-38 DRAVGLNTAGFIS
+38 
-51 GYRGS
+51 
-56 PLGGFDQQLWH
+56 
-67 AQKFLDSENIVFK
+67 
-80 PGLNED
+80 
-86 LAATAVWGSQQAG
+86 
-99 LHGDAKYDGVF
+99 
-110 GLWYGKAPGVD
+110 
-121 RSGDAFRH
+121 
-129 ANADGTSP
+129 
-137 NGGVLLVAGD
+137 
-147 DHASKSSTLPSQ
+147 
-159 SEFALLD
+159 
-166 AEIPVLNPAS
+166 
-176 VQEVL
+176 
-181 EFGLYGW
+181 
-188 AMSRY
+188 
-193 AGLWVGLI
+193 
-201 ALADTMD
+201 
-208 STATVD
+208 
-214 LRPGEP
+214 
-220 RIVLP
+220 P
-225 TDFAMPENGLHIRLG
+225 TDFVMPPGGLHIRLG
-240 MRPLQKELLLREFR
+240 MRPLEKELLLREYR

-259 AFARANPIDR
+259 AFARANPIDH
-269 IVSNPPNARLGI
+269 IVTDPPNARIGI

-291 LQALNDLGLGD
+291 LQALHDLGID
-302 PAAHGIRLYKVGMT
+302 PKAHGIRLYKVGMT

-322 GARNFARGLEQVLVV
+322 GARNFARGLEQVLVI

-349 DVLYGLSGDQ
+349 DVLYGLPGQ
-359 WPHIVG
+359 WPQVVG
-365 KHDREGKPL
+365 KRDRENKPL

-390 AYCLPREEAL
+390 AYCLPSDEAL
-400 DEHVRTRLERLQ
+400 DEHIQTRLKRLQ
-412 YNDDILKTLVAKH
+412 YNDDVLKTLVAKN

-432 SGCPHNTSTKIPEGS
+432 SGCPHNSSTKIPEGS

-461 MMPERK
+461 MMPERN

-484 APFVDTPHIFTN
+484 APFVETPHIFSN

-505 GLLAIRFAV
+505 GLLAIRFSV
-514 AAKANITYKLLF
+514 SAKANMTYKILF
-526 NDAVAMTGGQHVDG
+526 NAVAMTGGQHVDG

-547 SRQLADEGI
+547 SRQLADEGV

-570 AGSGLADGV
+570 AGSGLAHGV
-579 TVEHRDEL
+579 TVEHRDQL
-587 DRVQRTLREIPGVT
+587 DQVQRDLREIEGVT

-620 TYPDPDQRVFINQAV
+620 TYPDPDQRVFINEAV

-692 KLKAKLDPT
+692 RLKAKLDPM

-706 MPTLPALGTEP
+706 VPALPVLGAEP
-717 YNILIA
+717 FNILIA

-730 TALAAILGMAAHLDG
+730 TALAAILGMAAHLDS
-745 NGFSSLD
+745 NGYSSLD

-766 MRINDG
+766 VRINDG
-772 SQPINGSRIG
+772 SEPINGSRIG

-796 AVTQLAL
+796 AVTQAAL

-824 FVHNRDAEYDMPGM
+824 FVHDRDTDYDMADM
-838 RRLLKH
+838 RRLLKN

-880 LVPVSAEA
+880 LVPVTAEA

-898 SVAANKSAF
+898 AIDANKRAF
-907 AWGRLAAEQPDLVAA
+907 AWGRLAAQEPELVAA
-922 EADLKPQQ
+922 EAQLKP
-930 KLPETLDELIARRVL
+930 KAKPVETLDELIARRVIV
-945 FLTNYQNEAY
+945 LTAYQDSAY
-955 ADRYRALV
+955 AERYRALV
-963 DRVRNAEDLK
+963 EKVRAAEAATT
-973 SPGFTSLTA
+973 PGFTSLAA

-988 AKLLAYKDEYEVA
+988 FKLLAYKDEYEVA
-1001 RLYTDGSFKAALEKE
+1001 RLYTDGGFKAALEKE

-1028 PPMLNTPDP
+1028 PPILNRADP
-1037 ITGRPA
+1037 VTHRPV

-1051 MTLFKVLAKMKGL
+1051 MTMFKVLARMKGL
-1064 RGTPFDIFGYSE
+1064 RGTAFDIFGHSE
-1076 DRKTERRLIAEYEA
+1076 DRKVERRLIAEYEV
-1090 LVDELIGGLTPAN
+1090 LVGELLAGLTGGN
-1103 HALAVALAGFPDQI
+1103 HALAVALAAVPDQI
-1117 RGYGPVKHASVVT
+1117 RGYGPVKAASVVT
-1130 AKSKE
+1130 AEAKT
-1135 AELLARFR
+1135 AELLAKFR
-1143 APAEAVA
+1143 APAEKVA